1 LVAQTDA
8 YVCPS
13 CKGPLAR
20 GGQAFDC
27 RVCQATYPI
36 VDSIPDFVG
45 QELDSRISP
54 AVRAFLNVPLI
65 ARVYETKLWYPVILR
80 IFGGSKA
87 PSFEQLMGKVGAMMA
102 AESGMVLDV
111 ACGPGTLGR
120 RIASPTRTVYGV
132 DISWSMLRQG
142 AAYVTQE
149 GIGNV
154 QFARASADE
163 LPFPDAFFNVAL
175 CGGALHLFPDTVAV
189 LREIACV
196 MKPGCPAC
204 GDDLYACARWYPA
217 LRAHPRARPEA
228 GRPAA
233 LRTGAARRIL
243 DSGRIR
249 GLPTAAGRL
258 RHDLRRAQASVAKS
272 DPERCSSHISQGHG
286 AGIRA
291 HGDAKGRPDA
301 SPRR

>member
-1 LVAQTDA
+1 VAQTDA

-27 RVCQATYPI
+27 RVCHATYPI

-45 QELDSRISP
+45 QDLDSRISP
-54 AVRAFLNVPLI
+54 ALRAFLKVPLI
-65 ARVYETKLWYPVILR
+65 GRVYETKLWYPVILR
-80 IFGGSKA
+80 ILGGSKA
-87 PSFEQLMGKVGAMMA
+87 PSFEQLMGKVGAMVA

-149 GIGNV
+149 GIGNI

-189 LREIACV
+189 LREIARV
-196 MKPGCPAC
+196 MKPG
-204 GDDLYACARWYPA
+204 A
-217 LRAHPRARPEA
+217 LLAVTTFTRARA
-228 GRPAA
+228 GI
-233 LRTGAARRIL
+233 LRFE
-243 DSGRIR
+243 RIR
-249 GLPTAAGRL
+249 ERVQRRGGLRLFELAQLDGYLTQAGFEGFRPRL
-258 RHDLRRAQASVAKS
+258 DGSVLTFGARKRAQPNPIPSA
-272 DPERCSSHISQGHG
+272 
-286 AGIRA
+286 A
-291 HGDAKGRPDA
+291 HLT
-301 SPRR
+301 